1 MPQQTA
7 KGGMKVALGLGN
19 SGKYAPMGH
28 RPPVRRWLTPSH
40 ARGVE
45 GVQIHWAPGPP
56 WRMPQ
61 TWVPTIQEGVQAGPA
76 GCGLERAHWT
86 YAELATSG

>member
-1 MPQQTA
+1 MASRGRKRTPIAQEW
-7 KGGMKVALGLGN
+7 G
-19 SGKYAPMGH
+19 GH
-28 RPPVRRWLTPSH
+28 RTPVRRGLTPSH

-61 TWVPTIQEGVQAGPA
+61 TLVPTIQEGVQAGPA